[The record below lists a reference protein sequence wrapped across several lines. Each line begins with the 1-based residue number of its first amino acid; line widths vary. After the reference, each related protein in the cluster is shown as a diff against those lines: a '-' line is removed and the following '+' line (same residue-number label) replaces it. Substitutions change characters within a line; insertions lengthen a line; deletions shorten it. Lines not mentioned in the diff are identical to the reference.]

1 MMDGGMTSMM
11 NSMMGW
17 VMGIG
22 GLSWILVIALLVAIV
37 VLLFRLVARRDSD
50 DDRPSSPGSRRA
62 DPSLYS
68 RFS

>member
-1 MMDGGMTSMM
+1 MMDGGMTSVM

-37 VLLFRLVARRDSD
+37 VLLFRLAARRDGD
-50 DDRPSSPGSRRA
+50 DDRPSSPGQSTGRSQ
-62 DPSLYS
+62 PYS